1 MSINFNSKVRFN
13 RLYNSNGNID
23 NALLFD
29 PDNIKPARLSGFES
43 DRGRII
49 NSAAIRRL
57 QQKTQVFPLE
67 RNSAVR
73 SRLTHSMEVQQV
85 GRYIVQEVFRQL
97 NEQEKEHYHLDK
109 LERQFESIVEMA
121 CLMHDVGNP
130 PFGHFGEQAI
140 NDWFKKQLHTLT
152 TSEHAIS
159 TEHTASKITLP
170 EPLYRDLS
178 NFEGNA
184 QAVRL
189 VHTLLGLNLTYSQV
203 SAILKY
209 TRRGDQPSP
218 KELKKKNPDHNDE
231 LSYLKKKVGY
241 YVSEDDYVSNLRTCL
256 SMEEGCRSP
265 FSYIMEAADDISYG
279 IADIED
285 AVEKNIIDLVH
296 LGKILIKE
304 YSDLLVE
311 FKNAA
316 AHEME
321 GIVKLATESADRAN
335 NCATSHFFIT
345 LRVEINKR
353 LPKYAANQFIKN
365 INAVYNGHF
374 NRALIEDESTE
385 HALVQTLKNVAV
397 KYAFC
402 APEVEARELQGYRII
417 TGLLDIYKP
426 LMELDS
432 DTFTQ
437 IVEGKKDTPLYET
450 RLFKKL
456 PNKHLRA
463 YTNALK
469 EGAITKLP
477 YEFSLDVW
485 EFYFRVRLIQDYIS
499 GMTDQFAF
507 DEYRALMVID
517 PS

>member
-1 MSINFNSKVRFN
+1 MTINFNSKVRFN
-13 RLYNSNGNID
+13 RLYRSSGNID
-23 NALLFD
+23 NALIFD
-29 PDNIKPARLSGFES
+29 PDNIKPASLSSFES

-85 GRYIVQEVFRQL
+85 GRYIVQEVFRL
-97 NEQEKEHYHLDK
+97 LDKQEKEHYHLDQ
-109 LERQFESIVEMA
+109 LERQFESIVEMS

-140 NDWFKKQLHTLT
+140 NCWFKKQLHTLIAT
-152 TSEHAIS
+152 N
-159 TEHTASKITLP
+159 TAEAKIELP

-184 QAVRL
+184 QAIRL
-189 VHTLLGLNLTYSQV
+189 VHTLLELNLTFSQV
-203 SAILKY
+203 SGILKY
-209 TRRGDQPSP
+209 TRRADQLSP
-218 KELKKKNPDHNDE
+218 KELKKQNPNYNDE

-241 YVSEDDYVSNLRTCL
+241 YVSEDDYVSRLRTCL

-285 AVEKNIIDLVH
+285 TVEKNIIDPSH
-296 LGKILIKE
+296 LEKILIDE
-304 YSDLLVE
+304 YSNLLAKY
-311 FKNAA
+311 KNAA
-316 AHEME
+316 ANEMKD
-321 GIVKLATESADRAN
+321 IVKLASESAHRAN

-345 LRVEINKR
+345 LRMEINKR
-353 LPKYAANQFIKN
+353 VPNYAANQFIEN
-365 INAVYNGHF
+365 IDAIYHGRF

-385 HALVQTLKNVAV
+385 HALVQTLKNIAV
-397 KYAFC
+397 KYAIC
-402 APEVEARELQGYRII
+402 APEVDARKLQGYRII

-426 LMELDS
+426 LIELDNE
-432 DTFTQ
+432 TFTQ
-437 IVEGKKDTPLYET
+437 IVEGEEDTPLYET
-450 RLFKKL
+450 RLFNKL
-456 PNKHLRA
+456 PSKHLRA

-469 EGAITKLP
+469 EEAIANLP
-477 YEFSLDVW
+477 YDFTPDVW

>member
-1 MSINFNSKVRFN
+1 MTINFHSKVRFN
-13 RLYNSNGNID
+13 RLYRSNGTVD
-23 NALLFD
+23 NDLQFD
-29 PDNIKPARLSGFES
+29 PSNIKLARLSGFES

-85 GRYIVQEVFRQL
+85 GRYIVQQVFGQL
-97 NEQEKEHYHLDK
+97 NDDEKTSYNLDK

-140 NDWFKKQLHTLT
+140 NDWFKKQLYALT
-152 TSEHAIS
+152 AAETDKP
-159 TEHTASKITLP
+159 KIRLP
-170 EPLYRDLS
+170 EPLFRDLS

-184 QAVRL
+184 QAIRL

-218 KELKKKNPDHNDE
+218 KELKKSNPDHNDK

-256 SMEEGCRSP
+256 SMDEDCRSP

-285 AVEKNIIDLVH
+285 AVEKNIIDLAH
-296 LGKILIKE
+296 LGKILTDE
-304 YSDLLVE
+304 YSNLCE
-311 FKNAA
+311 KYQYATAN
-316 AHEME
+316 EM
-321 GIVKLATESADRAN
+321 GTIVKLASESADRAN

-365 INAVYNGHF
+365 IDAVYHGHF
-374 NRALIEDESTE
+374 NRALIEDRSTE

-417 TGLLDIYKP
+417 TGLLDIYRP

-437 IVEGKKDTPLYET
+437 IVNGEKGTPLYET

-469 EGAITKLP
+469 PEAIAKLP
-477 YEFSLDVW
+477 YEFPADVW